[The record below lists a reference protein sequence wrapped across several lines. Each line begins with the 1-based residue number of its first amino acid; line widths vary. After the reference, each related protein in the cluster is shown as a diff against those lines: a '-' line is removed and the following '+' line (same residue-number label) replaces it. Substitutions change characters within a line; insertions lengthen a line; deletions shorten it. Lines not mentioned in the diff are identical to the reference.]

1 MAKRTKKRP
10 GAMFFFDWLPALE
23 RLSDDEKGKLL
34 YGALKYAENE
44 LFIPEFDDNSHVY
57 YIWPMIQAAIDRDR
71 DSYDKVLL
79 EKSIAASYRYY
90 TDECAKKGTTPM
102 SYDEYRDI
110 KYREAK

>member
-1 MAKRTKKRP
+1 
-10 GAMFFFDWLPALE
+10 MFFFDRIPSLE
-23 RLSDDEKGKLL
+23 RLSHADRGKLL
-34 YGALKYAENE
+34 FSALKYAENE

-90 TDECAKKGTTPM
+90 TDECSRKGTAPM
-102 SYDEYRDI
+102 SFDEYREV
-110 KYREAK
+110 KYRDAK

>member
-10 GAMFFFDWLPALE
+10 GAMFFFDWIAAIE
-23 RLSDDEKGKLL
+23 RLSDADKGKLL
-34 YGALKYAENE
+34 FAALKYAENE
-44 LFIPEFDDNSHVY
+44 LANPEFDADSHVY

-71 DSYDKVLL
+71 DSYDNVLL

-90 TDECAKKGTTPM
+90 TDECVKKCTTPM
-102 SYDEYRDI
+102 PYDEYREI